1 MLADA
6 ARAMARLERRTAPAI
21 AAASEAMIACLESG
35 GTVFFCGNGGS
46 AADAQHFA
54 CELAGRYLFDR
65 PSLASI
71 ALTTN
76 TSSLTAIGNDYGFDD
91 VFARQLESLG
101 TPGDVLVAL
110 STSGGSRNV
119 LRAVETAHALGMIVI
134 AMTGLKGKGPAFA
147 SMCDL
152 AMVSPHLSTPRIQE
166 GHLAM
171 GHAFCEL
178 VERSLFGHGRNV
190 APAGQRPTTAPKR
203 AGTRRNSARGA
214 AARPKPARRRATG
227 RGAAARAPKPA
238 RRRASD
244 RRAAAPR
251 SRRTGA
257 ARG

>member
-1 MLADA
+1 MSARRAGSVGPLEREARAVLADA
-6 ARAMARLERRTAPAI
+6 ARAMARLERRTASAV

-91 VFARQLESLG
+91 VFSRQLEALG
-101 TPGDVLVAL
+101 TPGDVLVAI

-134 AMTGLKGKGPAFA
+134 AMTGLKGQGPAFA
-147 SMCDL
+147 AMCDL
-152 AMVSPHLSTPRIQE
+152 AMVSPHTSTPRIQE

-171 GHAFCEL
+171 GHAFSEL

-190 APAGQRPTTAPKR
+190 TSSGRRSKTASTRGSSRRTRTPK
-203 AGTRRNSARGA
+203 
-214 AARPKPARRRATG
+214 
-227 RGAAARAPKPA
+227 
-238 RRRASD
+238 
-244 RRAAAPR
+244 AAPR
-251 SRRTGA
+251 ATRRKAASTSARARASGA
-257 ARG
+257 LRG